1 MPTKLARPVVISG
14 VAPAYGIF
22 FSFSQPPALSLPLP
36 PKQESLP
43 LPPSNLS
50 LPVPP
55 SSMSLPP
62 PPFSVSLPPSPQ
74 IRSLPPSPLTLSLPP
89 KLMITSAPLVP
100 SNLSAV
106 GSFPTIVGGLPK
118 QLRPLGQFRSEPI
131 SRRLIPL

>member
-1 MPTKLARPVVISG
+1 MPTKLARPVVIPWA
-14 VAPAYGIF
+14 APAYGIF

-74 IRSLPPSPLTLSLPP
+74 IRSLPPSPLTLSFPP
-89 KLMITSAPLVP
+89 KLTITSAPLVP
-100 SNLSAV
+100 TSLSAV
-106 GSFPTIVGGLPK
+106 GSSPTIVGVRPK
-118 QLRPLGQFRSEPI
+118 QWRLLGQLRRDPI
-131 SRRLIPL
+131 SRRLMPL